1 MRRRGCMS
9 PIPTPACTFCNSR
22 AREHAGV
29 TLRRCAASTLTV
41 GPCPTTVPRA
51 EPLKRP
57 LGRGRMA
64 QTIEGFV
71 DTALDDAK
79 ISPLHRRVIGLI
91 AAGYFCDVI
100 DYTVYGSL
108 VPFIIKSGFGAADA
122 ALIGSAT
129 IVGLAIGTAGQGE
142 FSDRFGR
149 RFVYQ
154 FNLLF
159 FGVLTIL
166 GAFAPNFTLLMIC
179 RFLAGISLGA
189 EQPLAFAYAGE
200 WAPKRIR
207 GRILAIVHFIGGA
220 MVWPI
225 GTGLVL
231 GFAAIFASGTD
242 PVSAGYVWRG
252 VWILVG
258 VLALVVW
265 VFRFTL
271 PESPR
276 YLATHGRGDEAIKIL
291 NDLGIAGPTEP
302 LSTDVASNTKSDPF
316 AVVFKMFPRRVI
328 AGMICFTA
336 FFGIAIGLGAWLPN
350 IMAEKGFGITK
361 SLQYTLAMNFAV
373 PCASI
378 FMMFALDKFGR
389 KITAICTFILAG
401 VMAIVFSS
409 AETAWELIVIG
420 FIMIFFVQVAG
431 NSMQIFTS
439 EVFPTNARASGF
451 GWASGVGR
459 LMTAVIMPS
468 ILLVQ
473 KAWGLTTVFECL
485 ATLLFIAAISVTQLG
500 PEAKQKGLDEIEPPT
515 NKLVE
520 AGHAFWLRL
529 SGGVLTGLALFWWI
543 YFYVNVLKDPGNSVA
558 CLFYTT
564 DQCATAAAVPAAAG
578 QLIYQPYLLWVG
590 IVLLIVS
597 FFVNGSRSPA
607 SQTAS

>member
-1 MRRRGCMS
+1 
-9 PIPTPACTFCNSR
+9 
-22 AREHAGV
+22 
-29 TLRRCAASTLTV
+29 
-41 GPCPTTVPRA
+41 
-51 EPLKRP
+51 
-57 LGRGRMA
+57 MA

-71 DTALDDAK
+71 NNALDEAK
-79 ISPLHRRVIGLI
+79 ISPLHQRVIALI

-100 DYTVYGSL
+100 DYTIYGSL
-108 VPFIIKSGFGAADA
+108 VPFIIKSGFAASDA
-122 ALIGSAT
+122 AFIGSAT

-231 GFAAIFASGTD
+231 GFAALFASGGD
-242 PVSAGYVWRG
+242 AVSAGHVWRG

-258 VLALVVW
+258 VLALIVW

-276 YLATHGRGDEAIKIL
+276 FLATHGRGDEAIKIL
-291 NDLGIAGPTEP
+291 NRLGIAGPTEP
-302 LSTDVASNTKSDPF
+302 LTADAASNTKSDPF
-316 AVVFKMFPRRVI
+316 GVVFRMFPKRVI

-350 IMAEKGFGITK
+350 IMNAKGFTITK

-378 FMMFALDKFGR
+378 FMMYALDKFGR
-389 KITAICTFILAG
+389 KITAICTFIAAG
-401 VMAIVFSS
+401 LMAIAFGS
-409 AETAWELIVIG
+409 AETATELIILG

-459 LMTAVIMPS
+459 LATAVIMPT
-468 ILLVQ
+468 ILWIQ
-473 KAWGLTTVFECL
+473 TGFGLATVFACL
-485 ATLLFIAAISVTQLG
+485 AALLFIAAIAVTQLG
-500 PEAKQKGLDEIEPPT
+500 PEARQKSLDEIAPPT
-515 NKLVE
+515 
-520 AGHAFWLRL
+520 G
-529 SGGVLTGLALFWWI
+529 
-543 YFYVNVLKDPGNSVA
+543 
-558 CLFYTT
+558 
-564 DQCATAAAVPAAAG
+564 
-578 QLIYQPYLLWVG
+578 
-590 IVLLIVS
+590 
-597 FFVNGSRSPA
+597 
-607 SQTAS
+607 